1 MQSESSEAS
10 ETEAETDD
18 SSDSFYHSNNNDAQ
32 HSDFVDM
39 ESAERKLPVPSED
52 TNDGHCKNNED
63 AVAAE
68 DVAGGVLPID
78 EELPPQEY
86 ASDINYSD
94 AVEIN
99 GDDDGLCLR
108 YFSGNAK
115 RMKILC
121 RKMKMELAALLKM
134 MHHFMIRTT
143 TQSRKKI
150 KQPTRQLASLE
161 SSFGELCAGSQ
172 ASNPFLRK

>member
-1 MQSESSEAS
+1 
-10 ETEAETDD
+10 
-18 SSDSFYHSNNNDAQ
+18 
-32 HSDFVDM
+32 M

-52 TNDGHCKNNED
+52 TNDGHCNNED

-68 DVAGGVLPID
+68 DDAGGALPID

-121 RKMKMELAALLKM
+121 RKMKMKLAALLKM

-143 TQSRKKI
+143 TQCPRLQSIQMIRKIMVLSRKKI
-150 KQPTRQLASLE
+150 KQSTRQLASLE

-172 ASNPFLRK
+172 ASNPFLRT

>member
-1 MQSESSEAS
+1 LQSESNEA
-10 ETEAETDD
+10 
-18 SSDSFYHSNNNDAQ
+18 NNNDAQ
-32 HSDFVDM
+32 HSDFIDM

-52 TNDGHCKNNED
+52 TNDGHCNNED

-68 DVAGGVLPID
+68 DDAGGALPID

-94 AVEIN
+94 AVESN
-99 GDDDGLCLR
+99 GDDDDDELESLPAL
-108 YFSGNAK
+108 FSGNAK